1 MKDLKAFAPDN
12 EELLKEMTLLLTLN
26 NIRYKS
32 MVYMFLLLL
41 LLLLLLFTFHRRSML
56 SLLQED

>member
-41 LLLLLLFTFHRRSML
+41 LLLLLFTFHRRSML

>member
-1 MKDLKAFAPDN
+1 MKELKAFAPDN

-32 MVYMFLLLL
+32 VVYIYIFVVVVIII
-41 LLLLLLFTFHRRSML
+41 HIP
-56 SLLQED
+56 

>member
-41 LLLLLLFTFHRRSML
+41 LLFTFHRSSML

>member
-41 LLLLLLFTFHRRSML
+41 LLLFTFHRRSML